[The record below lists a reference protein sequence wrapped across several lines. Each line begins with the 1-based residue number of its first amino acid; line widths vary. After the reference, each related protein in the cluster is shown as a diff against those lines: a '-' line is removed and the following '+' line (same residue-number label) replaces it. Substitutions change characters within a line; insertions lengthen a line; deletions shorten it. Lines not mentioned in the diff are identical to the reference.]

1 MFPRGQVFIRSE
13 ELPLLLPLGQVT
25 HLLFKGFLVMRIY
38 KWQQG
43 MFRMFQNKR
52 TELLKRAGCMSV
64 RLISSATKN
73 HRCYPLG
80 GLIAWKGKGT
90 SQQGGRVMW
99 SEDSL
104 IYLPLILLAEPLTLI
119 IFFRTH

>member
-1 MFPRGQVFIRSE
+1 MTTPQIISD
-13 ELPLLLPLGQVT
+13 
-25 HLLFKGFLVMRIY
+25 
-38 KWQQG
+38 
-43 MFRMFQNKR
+43 
-52 TELLKRAGCMSV
+52 RA
-64 RLISSATKN
+64 
-73 HRCYPLG
+73 LG

-104 IYLPLILLAEPLTLI
+104 ICLPLILLAEPLTLI